1 MNKTSQRVECET
13 VAGLQRRSR
22 RGFLTAALTA
32 VAGAGVWKWLNDQ
45 PRVDGLASP
54 FRKAMELN
62 AGIARR
68 IFRERALAPEFER
81 SKAVSS
87 FRRNGDIG
95 LSEIRPADWRL
106 QLVGVLNPASYA
118 QYSRD
123 VSSWTYGMNVSDTE
137 GPSPEVSSPPKKPT
151 MHEYDAKGSA
161 VSVKPMEMPEH
172 THTDVP
178 GLLLTMADVKN
189 LPHIEMVTEFKCI
202 EGWSEV
208 VYWGGARLRDLLVAY
223 PPLDEGRNQSDS
235 KELSSGIP
243 KYVSFETPDGQYY
256 VGIERE
262 VALHPQT
269 LLAYELNGQPLTPDH
284 GAPLRLVTP
293 LKYGIKQLKQIGRI
307 VYTDGR
313 PHDYWHEQ
321 GYDYYA
327 GL

>member
-1 MNKTSQRVECET
+1 MNKTSQRVEHET
-13 VAGLQRRSR
+13 LAGLQRRSR
-22 RGFLTAALTA
+22 RGFLTAAAAA
-32 VAGAGVWKWLNDQ
+32 VAGGGMWKWLNHQ
-45 PRVDGLASP
+45 PEVDGLSSP

-68 IFRERALAPEFER
+68 IFRERALAPEFKR

-95 LSEIRPADWRL
+95 LSEIRPEDWRL

-123 VSSWTYGMNVSDTE
+123 VSSWTYGMSVSDT
-137 GPSPEVSSPPKKPT
+137 EVSSPPKKPT

-161 VSVKPMEMPEH
+161 VGMKPMETSEH
-172 THTDVP
+172 THADVP
-178 GLLLTMADVKN
+178 GLLLTISDVKK
-189 LPHIEMVTEFKCI
+189 LPHVEMVTEFKCI
-202 EGWSEV
+202 EGWSEI
-208 VYWGGARLRDLLVAY
+208 VYWGGTRLRDFLAAY
-223 PPLDEGRNQSDS
+223 PPLNGGRNQSDS
-235 KELSSGIP
+235 KELLSRVP
-243 KYVSFETPDGQYY
+243 KYVGFETPDGQYY

-284 GAPLRLVTP
+284 GAPLRWVTP

-307 VYTDGR
+307 TYTDAR

>member
-1 MNKTSQRVECET
+1 MNKTSQRAERET
-13 VAGLQRRSR
+13 LAGLQRRSR
-22 RGFLTAALTA
+22 RGFLAAA
-32 VAGAGVWKWLNDQ
+32 VASVAGAGIWKWLNDR
-45 PRVDGLASP
+45 PEVGGLASP

-95 LSEIRPADWRL
+95 LSEIRPEDWRL

-118 QYSRD
+118 QFSRD
-123 VSSWTYGMNVSDTE
+123 VSSWTYGMNPSDKE
-137 GPSPEVSSPPKKPT
+137 APKPDINLPPKRPT
-151 MHEYDAKGSA
+151 MHEYDAKGAA
-161 VSVKPMEMPEH
+161 VRMKPMEMPEH
-172 THTDVP
+172 THADVP
-178 GLLLTMADVKN
+178 GLLLTMADVKT
-189 LPHIEMVTEFKCI
+189 PRMEEMVTELRCM
-202 EGWSEV
+202 EGGRKVFS
-208 VYWGGARLRDLLVAY
+208 WGGARRRASPAPS
-223 PPLDEGRNQSDS
+223 PPLNGGRNQSDS
-235 KELSSGIP
+235 KGLSSGIP
-243 KYVSFETPDGQYY
+243 KYVGFETPDGQYY

-307 VYTDGR
+307 VYTNAR
-313 PHDYWHEQ
+313 PHDYW
-321 GYDYYA
+321 
-327 GL
+327 